1 MGIGGE
7 LFKGSSG
14 LLSQPLGI
22 VKIGFRG
29 FDMGKTTAGSML
41 APDED
46 IKDIIFQQDGTKS
59 ADTVRTGIL
68 YKLTVT
74 FGEINTGLLV
84 QLMAGLTSENH
95 DPSEDSATIG
105 RNMYQSMRDN
115 EAGVLQIASV
125 DSNGVASDLP
135 EDIISVY
142 EAVPKLTSHILN
154 WEADSQR
161 NVVVEFNIY
170 YHLFAGGES
179 STKVGAFGYWG
190 DPTVEDVPPV
200 VVPDVAAPY
209 VLSAVVD
216 SATQVTV
223 TMSEDVALVATVALA
238 DRIVATVNRDFIV
251 PVTAVIE
258 ADPNDDT
265 LTLTFA
271 AASFAASD
279 VVKLF
284 LSESTL
290 QDVDLN
296 QNAIL
301 NAFAVTNPLV

>member
-1 MGIGGE
+1 MSIGGE

-29 FDMGKTTAGSML
+29 YDMGKTTAGSML

-68 YKLTVT
+68 YKLTCT

-95 DPSEDSATIG
+95 DPAEDSATIG

-125 DSNGVASDLP
+125 DANGVASDLP

-170 YHLFAGGES
+170 YHIFATGES
-179 STKVGAFGYWG
+179 TTKVGAFGYWG
-190 DPTVEDVPPV
+190 DPTVEDVPAV

-216 SATQVTV
+216 TATQITV
-223 TMSEDVALVATVALA
+223 TMSEDVSLVAAVALV
-238 DRIVATVNRDFIV
+238 DRIVATVDRDFNV
-251 PVTAVIE
+251 PLTAVIE

-265 LTLTFA
+265 LTLTFGA
-271 AASFAASD
+271 ATFAAGN

-296 QNAIL
+296 QNSIL
-301 NAFAVTNPLV
+301 NAFTVTNPL